1 MRNLLLIATVL
12 YVPCGFSRTSEAV
25 EFVRGD
31 TTNDGVIDI
40 SDGVRVLAFLFGGG
54 PEPTCADT
62 SDSNDSGEVDLS
74 DAIYVFSFLFLGG
87 TSIPTRRRGS
97 AS

>member
-1 MRNLLLIATVL
+1 MRNLLLVATVL
-12 YVPCGFSRTSEAV
+12 YVVTCGFSRTSEAV

-31 TTNDGVIDI
+31 ATNDGVIDI
-40 SDGVRVLAFLFGGG
+40 SDGVSVLVFLFGGG

-62 SDSNDSGEVDLS
+62 ADSNDSGEVDLS

-87 TSIPTRRRGS
+87 T
-97 AS
+97 